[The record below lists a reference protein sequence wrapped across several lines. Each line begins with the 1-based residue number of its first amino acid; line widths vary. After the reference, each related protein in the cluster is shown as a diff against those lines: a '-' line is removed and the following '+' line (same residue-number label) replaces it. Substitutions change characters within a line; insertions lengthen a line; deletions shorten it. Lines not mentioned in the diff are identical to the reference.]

1 MVTTVGVA
9 TAVAGSRLGRHA
21 CRLQAPEG
29 GLRPRSGAS
38 PLGVWEA
45 RRQRLRPPERDS
57 PARGRAVAG
66 NTGGR
71 ETGRGQR
78 PSSNTTS
85 SETET
90 LLSPGA
96 TGVLSKAS
104 AFIIAIRGIGI
115 GALPPSPMLTIRR
128 TRRPSA
134 LA

>member
-1 MVTTVGVA
+1 SGVPRDAYGGGQAPALADSRNA
-9 TAVAGSRLGRHA
+9 TARHGAGLSLETRVAGS
-21 CRLQAPEG
+21 P
-29 GLRPRSGAS
+29 RP
-38 PLGVWEA
+38 
-45 RRQRLRPPERDS
+45 D
-57 PARGRAVAG
+57 
-66 NTGGR
+66 
-71 ETGRGQR
+71 QR

-128 TRRPSA
+128 TRSPSA